1 MPITPLKDCESG
13 EGHKVLQGLLP
24 DAAMLDKALNACW
37 DSRKYPHKPLITLST
52 RYPGLLHDRGP
63 CQALGSSRAN
73 HVEDR

>member
-37 DSRKYPHKPLITLST
+37 DSRKY
-52 RYPGLLHDRGP
+52 LHDRGP